1 MVTNEI
7 RELAFTILSRS
18 GARERCFNLDGSI
31 NRAALSAE
39 IKRHQEITELQ
50 SEMSVPSKVGRKK
63 EKGWKPLKQPSPG
76 RLSGHRKN
84 HR

>member
-1 MVTNEI
+1 MVTEEY
-7 RELAFTILSRS
+7 RKLARDILSRS
-18 GARERCFNLDGSI
+18 GARERLFNLDGSI
-31 NRAALSAE
+31 NRAALDAE
-39 IKRHQEITELQ
+39 IKRHQEILELQ

-76 RLSGHRKN
+76 RMSGHRKG